1 MGGVKNNLLN
11 ERLKYNGVEE
21 IQTNIELYSYTTEV
35 VETKTIPYYTDF
47 NLTDKNTSHWIRID
61 GLTDSQ
67 VIKEITKQ
75 FGIAH
80 LLTQD
85 ILNIKHV
92 AKIEEHED
100 FVLLVL
106 KYFSWD
112 NKELTES
119 AHQISLVLGENF
131 LISFSE
137 KPHSFMND
145 ILEALELDTLRI
157 RKRGVDYLL
166 SVILNSI
173 IANYTTA
180 ILQINDTLEDLEE
193 ELLTA
198 SSDTTIGAQIQ
209 TNRKQYIQIKKAIL
223 PLKEQYARLLRTNEE
238 LIKPITKIY
247 FNDVNDHLQFVLQQV
262 DICRETLAS
271 LVDLYISN
279 NDLKMNNIMKQLTIV
294 ATLFIPLTFLV
305 GVWGMN
311 FTNMPEL
318 NWKYGYIMA
327 WAIMFIIGI
336 AIYFYFRRK
345 KWH

>member
-1 MGGVKNNLLN
+1 MGGIKNNLLN
-11 ERLKYNGVEE
+11 ERLKYNGIEE
-21 IQTNIELYSYTTEV
+21 TRTNIELYSYTTEA
-35 VETKTIPYYTDF
+35 VERKVIPYNTNI
-47 NLTDKNTSHWIRID
+47 NLSDKNTSHWIRID
-61 GLTDSQ
+61 GLTDGE

-75 FGIAH
+75 FNVGH

-85 ILNIKHV
+85 ILNIKHL

-100 FVLLVL
+100 YILLVL
-106 KYFSWD
+106 KYFNCQD
-112 NKELTES
+112 EELS
-119 AHQISLVLGENF
+119 LIPNQISIVLGTNY

-137 KPHSFMND
+137 KPHSFMDD
-145 ILEALELDTLRI
+145 IVEAIELDTLRV

-180 ILQINDTLEDLEE
+180 ILHINDTLEDLEE
-193 ELLTA
+193 ELLTI

-223 PLKEQYARLLRTNEE
+223 PLKEQYARLLRSNEK

-247 FNDVNDHLQFVLQQV
+247 FNDVNDHLQFVLQQIE
-262 DICRETLAS
+262 ICRETLAS

-327 WAIMFIIGI
+327 WVIMFIVGVV
-336 AIYFYFRRK
+336 IYIYFRRK
-345 KWH
+345 KWY